1 VNDLPP
7 VSSEMLERAIG
18 DEAGS
23 PALIRSATR
32 RGIIAMLVASSAI
45 PVLREDVLAGR
56 AGKPIPAGA
65 GAPVMRSSS
74 EKEKASYGDIQKL
87 GWSWDWIKHGFNA
100 EFHQRPDH
108 VHLNDQKSGGS
119 TASITEQ
126 YGHYFYKWIGQARFT
141 EKNRSEP
148 RGRVV
153 GSQWVRNYGDEEVT
167 TTLTISGTFTESVS
181 IATKT
186 KLGTKVSMKGKIA
199 GAEVGWEGSIEYESG
214 TTTTKTESYSM
225 TSSIQ
230 VRVPA
235 RSKRRVD
242 LMVYFTEGGYKFE
255 QPIKFSGWFGAQFSP
270 RVQGHFFWF
279 MSAHDCLSRSPHW
292 KPNGLEDVILGEVKV
307 GFASDTEAVV
317 GRAEPV

>member
-1 VNDLPP
+1 MNSSSP
-7 VSSEMLERAIG
+7 VSSEFLERAI
-18 DEAGS
+18 DDTAGS
-23 PALIRSATR
+23 RRLIQQATR
-32 RGIIAMLVASSAI
+32 RGIIGMLVASAAI

-65 GAPVMRSSS
+65 GAPVMQSSN
-74 EKEKASYGDIQKL
+74 EKEKASYGDLETL
-87 GWSWDWIKHGFNA
+87 GWSWHWIKTGFQN
-100 EFHQRPDH
+100 EFRQRPDH
-108 VHLNDQKSGGS
+108 VHLNGQKSGGK

-126 YGHYFYKWIGQARFT
+126 NGLYFYKWMGQARFT
-141 EKNRSEP
+141 ERTLSEP
-148 RGRVV
+148 KARVV

-181 IATKT
+181 VATKT
-186 KLGTKVSMKGKIA
+186 KIGIKVSYKGKFPGSEI
-199 GAEVGWEGSIEYESG
+199 GVEGSIEYEEG

-255 QPIKFSGWFGAQFSP
+255 QPIKFGGWFGAQFSP
-270 RVQGHFFWF
+270 KVRGHFFWF
-279 MSAHDCLSRSPHW
+279 LDARNCLSSTENWGYR
-292 KPNGLEDVILGEVKV
+292 GLEDVILGEVKV
-307 GFASDTEAVV
+307 GLASDSEAVV